1 MLVNSSCP
9 GNRPKARG
17 HLREGRIFPGSVL
30 KHGRFVYVRMFCPN
44 TGMWRFPSQLFRT
57 IGSFMPHWAVMWS
70 MGLLEIQPCH

>member
-30 KHGRFVYVRMFCPN
+30 KHGRFVYVRMFCLN
-44 TGMWRFPSQLFRT
+44 TGDLAIPVTIAPGNWKFHAALGRDVVNRPS
-57 IGSFMPHWAVMWS
+57 
-70 MGLLEIQPCH
+70 